1 MTDERTTEELRDR
14 LAVLERD
21 GKARVCRELSAP
33 PRFPR
38 AISYKTEMYIKACKM
53 LRAEIAER
61 EAAEA

>member
-1 MTDERTTEELRDR
+1 MTAERTIEELRDR

-21 GKARVCRELSAP
+21 GKARVCAELGDV

-38 AISYKTEMYIKACKM
+38 AISYETEMYIKACKM